1 MANNP
6 VIKLVLIV
14 LLSILPSLISVLILR
29 SVKQRW
35 QARLRRARWM
45 TAYHSRNDSSRLYH
59 GDPRLELERYFIGDI
74 NCRYNARSPYIRCA
88 INPSGPCQDCTH
100 YEPKNAQDDKKY

>member
-1 MANNP
+1 MANHP
-6 VIKLVLIV
+6 LIKLVLIV
-14 LLSILPSLISVLILR
+14 LLSVLPSLISVLILR

-45 TAYHSRNDSSRLYH
+45 TAYHSRNESSRFYH
-59 GDPRLELERYFIGDI
+59 GDPRSELERYFIGNI

-88 INPSGPCQDCTH
+88 VNPSGPCQDCSH
-100 YEPKNAQDDKKY
+100 YEPKNAHDDKKH